1 MDNLRPRV
9 FFQKRFRQQPDDV
22 VPLDKLPFLIEQ
34 EAAVEVAVKGDAHV
48 RPVFN
53 NGLAGVVATLRQQRV
68 GNAFREGAVRGVV
81 DFDELHRRAQR
92 LQARFNGVNDRPRR
106 AVAGVKHQLQRGE
119 IVNTDVAEQVVDVGV
134 AHADLSVAAARG
146 VVDRREVARFRQ
158 ALNVAQTGVAA
169 YRAGALAHQ
178 LHTVVV
184 HRVMAGGHFNT
195 AVHAEVEGGE
205 VNLFGAG
212 HTDIQHVDARVL

>member
-1 MDNLRPRV
+1 MASSVRIRSLIKACPVFDITGVPPAAVTTASVFQVRRGSWIIFAPGC

-68 GNAFREGAVRGVV
+68 GNAVREGAVRGVV

-92 LQARFNGVNDRPRR
+92 LQTRFDGVNDGPPRR
-106 AVAGVKHQLQRGE
+106 CRNSPPASAG
-119 IVNTDVAEQVVDVGV
+119 
-134 AHADLSVAAARG
+134 
-146 VVDRREVARFRQ
+146 
-158 ALNVAQTGVAA
+158 
-169 YRAGALAHQ
+169 
-178 LHTVVV
+178 
-184 HRVMAGGHFNT
+184 
-195 AVHAEVEGGE
+195 
-205 VNLFGAG
+205 
-212 HTDIQHVDARVL
+212 